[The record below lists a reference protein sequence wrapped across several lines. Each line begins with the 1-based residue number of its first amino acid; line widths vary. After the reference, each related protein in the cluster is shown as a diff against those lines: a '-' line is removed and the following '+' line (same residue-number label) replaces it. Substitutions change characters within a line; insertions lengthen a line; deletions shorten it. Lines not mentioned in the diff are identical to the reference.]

1 MRNPTTDSAFTTK
14 NGRKST
20 FQSISFLVVTLL
32 LINGNAK
39 AEDNEDLRA
48 LLNQHWQMAKK
59 ENVFFRTDPDAWKPN
74 GKLADFSAQGI
85 ARRKAFNAQVLKQL
99 STIESE
105 KLSDDNLMSYRLFK
119 YEREFEQTY
128 YQYQDKYFPI
138 NFLSG
143 WHTYF
148 AEAPANMAFLNSKDY
163 DDFLISLE
171 DYPRFNRENI
181 DLMKQ
186 GVSMGFVHACDSF
199 KNYAQSIQQH
209 IVYDA
214 ENSALFEP
222 FTRFPT
228 TFTSQQKQN
237 YGTQAKRLIN
247 SHVVPAY
254 QEMLDFFTQQYMPN
268 CRQKAGIGSVEGG
281 KEYYAYAIE
290 YYTTTTLSA
299 QKIHDLGLSEVARI
313 KKEMLAIIKQLGFDG
328 TYAEFLAFLASSEQ
342 FYAVNEQDVLEKT
355 AFITQKM
362 YGKLPF
368 FFGHLPRN
376 TFTIKGSASR
386 GAFYMPPPDNRTPG
400 TYFLNSVPAQQ
411 PLYNLEALSLHEAVP
426 GHHLQN
432 AIAMELDLP
441 EFRKTLNH
449 SAFSEGWGLYS
460 ERLGKE
466 AGFYTDPY
474 SDFGRLGYEMWRA
487 VRLVVDTGI
496 HAFGWTR
503 QEAIDYLAERTALTD
518 KAVEDQIDRYI
529 SWPGQALSYKIG
541 ELKIREL
548 RAQVEK
554 KQGVNFDIR
563 VFHDAIIGS
572 GSLPLAVLEEVIAEK
587 FEL

>member
-1 MRNPTTDSAFTTK
+1 MLV
-14 NGRKST
+14 G
-20 FQSISFLVVTLL
+20 SFCM
-32 LINGNAK
+32 NGNALG
-39 AEDNEDLRA
+39 NSNSDLHS
-48 LLNQHWQMAKK
+48 LLNKHWQQAEK
-59 ENVFFRTDPDAWKPN
+59 EKVFFRTDPDAWKPN
-74 GKLADFSAQGI
+74 GKLADFSPEGI
-85 ARRKAFNAQVLKQL
+85 ARRQAFNAQMLNDL
-99 STIESE
+99 SSIDMKTLSE
-105 KLSDDNLMSYRLFK
+105 QNLMSYRLFK
-119 YEREFEQTY
+119 YEREFEDKY
-128 YQYQDKYFPI
+128 YQYQDKYFPV

-148 AEAPANMAFLNSKDY
+148 AEAPANMAFLNTQDY
-163 DDFLISLE
+163 DNFLVSLE
-171 DYPRFNRENI
+171 DYPRFNQENI

-186 GVSMGFVHACDSF
+186 GLKAGFVHACESF
-199 KNYAQSIQQH
+199 KTYEQSIQQH
-209 IVYDA
+209 IVSRA
-214 ENSALFEP
+214 EDSALFEP
-222 FTRFPT
+222 FTRFPS
-228 TFTSQQKQN
+228 TFTPQQKED
-237 YGTQAKRLIN
+237 YRVKAKQLIN
-247 SHVVPAY
+247 TYVVPSY
-254 QEMLDFFTQQYMPN
+254 QAMFDFFTQQYMPN
-268 CRQKAGIGSVEGG
+268 CRQQAGISSVKGG
-281 KEYYAYAIE
+281 ADYYAYAIE

-299 QKIHDLGLSEVARI
+299 QQIHDLGLAEVDRI
-313 KKEMLAIIKQLGFDG
+313 KTEMMAIIDKVGFREGSDNSFDDS
-328 TYAEFLAFLASSEQ
+328 ADKKLSEFLQFLANSEQ
-342 FYAVNEQDVLEKT
+342 FYADSPQDVLEKT

-368 FFGHLPRN
+368 FFGNLPRN

-400 TYFLNSVPAQQ
+400 TYFLTSVPSQQ

-441 EFRKTLNH
+441 EFRRTLNH

-466 AGFYTDPY
+466 AGFYEDPY

-496 HAFGWTR
+496 HAFGWSR
-503 QEAIDYLAERTALTD
+503 QQAIDYLAERTALTD
-518 KAVEDQIDRYI
+518 KAVQDQIDRYI

-548 RAQVEK
+548 RERVEK
-554 KQGVNFDIR
+554 KQGSNFDIR

-572 GSLPLAVLEEVIAEK
+572 GSLPLAVLEEVIEEK